1 MKQSYY
7 NIKNIVSMAISRKI
21 DSEEE
26 LVRNLINKGGSVPND
41 KNNTDNQ
48 KKLLQLRIENQL
60 IAKIDNI
67 LNSGIYPKMSR
78 HAWIIFAIESYLE
91 QELKR
96 MLSKE

>member
-1 MKQSYY
+1 
-7 NIKNIVSMAISRKI
+7 MAISRKI

-26 LVRNLINKGGSVPND
+26 LVRNLINKGGSVPN
-41 KNNTDNQ
+41 NNNIDNQ

-60 IAKIDNI
+60 IAKIDNM
-67 LNSGIYPKMSR
+67 LNSGMYPKMSR

-96 MLSKE
+96 MELK

>member
-1 MKQSYY
+1 M
-7 NIKNIVSMAISRKI
+7 VISRKI

-41 KNNTDNQ
+41 KSNTDNQ

-60 IAKIDNI
+60 IAKIDTI
-67 LNSGIYPKMSR
+67 INSGIYPKMSR

-91 QELKR
+91 QELEKIQ
-96 MLSKE
+96 SKE

>member
-1 MKQSYY
+1 
-7 NIKNIVSMAISRKI
+7 MAISRKI
-21 DSEEE
+21 DSKEE

-91 QELKR
+91 QELEKIQ
-96 MLSKE
+96 SKE

>member
-1 MKQSYY
+1 
-7 NIKNIVSMAISRKI
+7 MAISRKI
-21 DSEEE
+21 DSKEE

-91 QELKR
+91 QELEKYNQ
-96 MLSKE
+96 KNNINIV

>member
-1 MKQSYY
+1 
-7 NIKNIVSMAISRKI
+7 MAISRKI

-67 LNSGIYPKMSR
+67 LNSVIYPKMSR

-91 QELKR
+91 QELEKIQ
-96 MLSKE
+96 SKEQH

>member
-1 MKQSYY
+1 
-7 NIKNIVSMAISRKI
+7 MAISRKI
-21 DSEEE
+21 DSEED

-60 IAKIDNI
+60 ITKIDTI

-91 QELKR
+91 QELEK